1 MTQGG
6 DWDHALDAFAERLAE
21 QRAAIATR
29 AAGVGEFTPPAGLG
43 PMPERLRE
51 RAARLVE
58 ESEAVTAALEAAA
71 ARVERELAT
80 LERSARATPPP
91 IPSFFDHR
99 A

>member
-1 MTQGG
+1 MSAPT
-6 DWDHALDAFAERLAE
+6 DWDAALDAFAARLAE
-21 QRAAIATR
+21 QRAAITTR
-29 AAGVGEFTPPAGLG
+29 AADAGDFTPPEGLG
-43 PMPERLRE
+43 PLPERLRE

-71 ARVERELAT
+71 ARIERELAT

-91 IPSFFDHR
+91 IPSFFDQR